1 MLRAFFVFVILGLFS
16 TILGLSGFGGLS
28 LEISKL
34 LFFAFIVLIAWGSL
48 ATLFFKKSSLR

>member
-16 TILGLSGFGGLS
+16 TIYGVSSFGWLS

-34 LFFAFIVLIAWGSL
+34 HFFAFIVLIAWGIL